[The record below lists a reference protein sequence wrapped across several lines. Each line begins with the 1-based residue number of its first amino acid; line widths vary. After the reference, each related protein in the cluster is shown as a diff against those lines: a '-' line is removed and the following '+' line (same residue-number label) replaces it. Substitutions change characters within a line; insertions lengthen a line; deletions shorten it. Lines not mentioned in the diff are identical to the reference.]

1 MRVGGALPFPKKFW
15 VRTSREQ
22 LKPPVCNK
30 QVFEEGDF
38 IVEEFFH
45 LEDVGKDFPPVFD
58 RFFSSLAHRTCS
70 RCGAVMPVP
79 GQ

>member
-1 MRVGGALPFPKKFW
+1 MHRLTPPIDFKKW
-15 VRTSREQ
+15 TDAHREH

-45 LEDVGKDFPPVFD
+45 LEDVEKDFPPVFD
-58 RFFSSLAHRTCS
+58 RFFSSLAHRTYS
-70 RCGAVMPVP
+70 HCGAVMPAP